1 MRGMSQEDLAAES
14 GVGRSFIAKLE
25 LGRNQPTLT
34 TLFRLSPPLD
44 MSAHALVELVGK
56 EPQ

>member
-1 MRGMSQEDLAAES
+1 MSQEDLAAES